1 LQIRYFFISTSTNLK
16 VFGME
21 SESEEDIS
29 DEQARKIALAELDEE
44 EIEFEIKAKRM
55 RDALDR
61 WEEEI
66 NESKIEDQRRMREL
80 DRIKDALE
88 ATKVCVS

>member
-1 LQIRYFFISTSTNLK
+1 
-16 VFGME
+16 ME
-21 SESEEDIS
+21 SGSEEDIS